1 MLYDKTEVTM
11 ASIFGFEIKGLKTF
25 VGRDGM
31 GSQGNIYYNG
41 KKVGWYNNQ
50 ANGGATD
57 IDFDGGKE
65 QYSKMMGLLKEA
77 MRKYYEHYPLTEP
90 YADLEP
96 NEDIFIDDLV
106 CFTQDE
112 KEFKKYQKDGYIG
125 MAVFQKR
132 NEPYKEYT
140 ILFKR
145 EKAIEEFQKRP
156 DIVRARIYTKDAFV
170 ITDEVPQIEGEV
182 QENSPNMGM

>member
-1 MLYDKTEVTM
+1 M

-25 VGRDGM
+25 RGRDGE

-50 ANGGATD
+50 ANGGVTD

-77 MRKYYEHYPLTEP
+77 MRKYYERYPLTEP

-125 MAVFQKR
+125 MAKYQKIG
-132 NEPYKEYT
+132 EPYYEYT
-140 ILFKR
+140 LLFKR
-145 EKAIEEFQKRP
+145 GKAIEEFQKRA
-156 DIVRARIYTKDAFV
+156 DIENARIYTKDAFV
-170 ITDEVPQIEGEV
+170 ITDEVPQIEGAV
-182 QENSPNMGM
+182 QETPPNMGM

>member
-1 MLYDKTEVTM
+1 M

-57 IDFDGGKE
+57 IDFDGSKE

-77 MRKYYEHYPLTEP
+77 MRKYYERYPLTEP

-125 MAVFQKR
+125 MAKYQKIGD
-132 NEPYKEYT
+132 PYYEYT

-145 EKAIEEFQKRP
+145 EKAIEEFQKRA
-156 DIVRARIYTKDAFV
+156 DIENARIYTKDAFV

-182 QENSPNMGM
+182 QENPPNMGM

>member
-1 MLYDKTEVTM
+1 M

-77 MRKYYEHYPLTEP
+77 MRKYYERYPLTEP

-96 NEDIFIDDLV
+96 NEEIFIDDLV
-106 CFTQDE
+106 CFAQDE

-182 QENSPNMGM
+182 QDNPPNMGM